1 MMQQLQPST
10 ASPLIAVSFVVVFV
24 YDADTFFSI
33 FIKSNRLCVLF
44 CGIKMHVIAIPLH
57 YERLMARE
65 V

>member
-10 ASPLIAVSFVVVFV
+10 ASPLIGVSFVVVFV

-33 FIKSNRLCVLF
+33 IIKSNRLCMLF
-44 CGIKMHVIAIPLH
+44 CGIKMQLIAMPLH
-57 YERLMARE
+57 YYRLMARE